1 MLKILAAIFAF
12 IMLLN
17 NGVGIILSAILS
29 YLLIRVLGLLKY
41 GLHTI
46 LVISCIYIILTLLG
60 LS

>member
-12 IMLLN
+12 ISLIN

-41 GLHTI
+41 GIHTI